1 MIVTEIG
8 GSSLKNTQQ
17 VALVN
22 MNAGF
27 VDSELAVKKFEVGLI
42 EHCPVA
48 ALGWRISICNTK
60 EEGKN
65 RE

>member
-22 MNAGF
+22 MNAGL
-27 VDSELAVKKFEVGLI
+27 VDSELAVKKVNLKW
-42 EHCPVA
+42 A
-48 ALGWRISICNTK
+48 Y
-60 EEGKN
+60 
-65 RE
+65 